1 MRLPAALGVFVLPP
15 SEETLL
21 KRLRARGRED
31 EIAIERRFAEAQK
44 EILFAKSSG
53 VYDAFL
59 VNDDLEIA
67 IDQLCDLVRGRR

>member
-1 MRLPAALGVFVLPP
+1 
-15 SEETLL
+15 
-21 KRLRARGRED
+21 
-31 EIAIERRFAEAQK
+31 
-44 EILFAKSSG
+44 LFAKSSG